1 MLTVEC
7 ILCAGVC
14 NFMIQE
20 IGYAGFGR
28 VHISCV
34 TGSLLVS
41 IIQILFSSFDE
52 STELK
57 TVEIV
62 DNIHVCVVYI

>member
-1 MLTVEC
+1 M
-7 ILCAGVC
+7 
-14 NFMIQE
+14 
-20 IGYAGFGR
+20 
-28 VHISCV
+28 HISCV

-62 DNIHVCVVYI
+62 DNIHECVVYI